1 MAASHLSDTWAKTPY
16 VIRKE
21 FDGTTT
27 PLSIGTQTFVT
38 LPAKTVILD
47 GRVEVTTVGTGSGT
61 VALGVAANLVA
72 AAVVTSTGYM
82 TATGTKVAYA
92 AETVIPVTVA
102 SATVNAKFTVTLVVA
117 DIS

>member
-1 MAASHLSDTWAKTPY
+1 MAAVHQSVQTAKTPY

-21 FDGTTT
+21 FDGTTSA
-27 PLSIGTQTFVT
+27 LAVGALTFVT
-38 LPAKTVILD
+38 VPAKTLILD
-47 GRVEVTTVGTGSGT
+47 GRVEVTTAGTGTGT

-82 TATGTKVAYA
+82 TATSTKVAYNV
-92 AETVIPVTVA
+92 ETVIPVTIA
-102 SATVNAKFTVTLVVA
+102 TATVNAKFVATLTVV

>member
-1 MAASHLSDTWAKTPY
+1 MAATHQSHLWSKSPY

-21 FDGTTT
+21 FDGTTSA
-27 PLSIGTQTFVT
+27 LAVGALTFVT

-47 GRVEVTTVGTGSGT
+47 GRVEVTTAGTGTGT
-61 VALGVAANLVA
+61 VALGVSANLVA

-92 AETVIPVTVA
+92 TETAIPVTIA
-102 SATVNAKFTVTLVVA
+102 TATVNAKFVVTLVVA